1 MNSIDLNDYMEDGHG
16 RLVHKDNIKEIDK
29 IRNDLVLDLIGK
41 VRELQNDMSSFKE
54 KTIDEIEAFI
64 KLSAMD
70 YDTKIG
76 GKKGNCTLFS
86 YDMKYKIQVQISE
99 YLVFDERLQVAKSLI
114 DECLNTWAK
123 ESRSEIKTIINDAFS
138 VNQEGK
144 INTKRI
150 LELRRYKF
158 DDELW
163 QKAMK
168 AIADSLQ
175 VAGSK
180 SYFRFYK
187 RKGKEGGWDNI
198 TLDFA
203 AL

>member
-1 MNSIDLNDYMEDGHG
+1 MSSVNLNDYMEDSQG
-16 RLVHKDNIKEIDK
+16 RLVHKDNVDEIDK
-29 IRNDLVLDLIGK
+29 IRNTLVLDLIGK
-41 VRELQNDMSSFKE
+41 ARDLQGKITLFKE
-54 KTIDEIEAFI
+54 ETADEIYAFSE
-64 KLSAMD
+64 LSAME
-70 YDTKIG
+70 YDAKVG
-76 GKKGNCTLFS
+76 GKKGNLTLFT
-86 YDMKYKIQVQISE
+86 YDMKYKVQVQISE
-99 YLVFDERLQVAKSLI
+99 YLVFDERLQVAKSMI
-114 DECLNTWAK
+114 DECLNAWTK

-138 VNQEGK
+138 VDQEGK

-150 LELRRYKF
+150 LGLRRLKI

-180 SYFRFYK
+180 SYIRFY
-187 RKGKEGGWDNI
+187 RRTGQEGKWENI

>member
-1 MNSIDLNDYMEDGHG
+1 MSDFNREDYLEDGQG
-16 RLVHKDNIKEIDK
+16 RLVHLDNVEEIDK
-29 IRNDLVLDLIGK
+29 TRNSLVLETIG
-41 VRELQNDMSSFKE
+41 EGQALQETLKKFKE
-54 KTIDEIEAFI
+54 KIINETSAFVE
-64 KLSAMD
+64 LSAME
-70 YDTKIG
+70 YDTKLG
-76 GKKGNCTLFS
+76 GAKGNLTLLS
-86 YDMKYKIQVQISE
+86 YNARYKIQVQISE
-99 YLVFDERLQVAKSLI
+99 YLSFDERLQVAKSMI
-114 DECLNTWAK
+114 DECLNAWTK

-150 LELRRYKF
+150 LGLRRLKI

-168 AIADSLQ
+168 AITDSLQ

-180 SYFRFYK
+180 SYIRIYK
-187 RKGKEGGWDNI
+187 RADQDGAWQNI